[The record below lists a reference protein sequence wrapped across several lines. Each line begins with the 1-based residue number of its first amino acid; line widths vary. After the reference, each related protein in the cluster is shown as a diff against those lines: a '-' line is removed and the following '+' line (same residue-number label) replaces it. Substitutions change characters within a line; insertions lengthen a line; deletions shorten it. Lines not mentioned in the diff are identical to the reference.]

1 MSFFTNR
8 PKRRYYANVLLLS
21 LLWFHIFITYSP
33 TVNLSTGVLCS
44 GENTVIQSLE
54 RTGSN
59 LVLPST
65 PNNERLRHRLP
76 LILVFAAAAIRLL
89 CGRLGPEPHANE
101 MRNSFN
107 IWDILV
113 GKEFS
118 SLPHSDMVFRL

>member
-1 MSFFTNR
+1 MSFFKDM

-21 LLWFHIFITYSP
+21 LLWFHIVITCTP
-33 TVNLSTGVLCS
+33 TVNLSIGVLCS
-44 GENTVIQSLE
+44 SKNTVIQSLE

-59 LVLPST
+59 LLLPSK

-76 LILVFAAAAIRLL
+76 LLLVFAASAVRLL
-89 CGRLGPEPHANE
+89 CGRLEPEPHANE
-101 MRNSFN
+101 KRNSFN
-107 IWDILV
+107 IWEMLI

>member
-1 MSFFTNR
+1 MSFFRNM

-21 LLWFHIFITYSP
+21 LLWFHIFITYTP

-44 GENTVIQSLE
+44 GETTVIQSLE
-54 RTGSN
+54 WTGSN
-59 LVLPST
+59 LVLPPT
-65 PNNERLRHRLP
+65 PNNERIRHRLP
-76 LILVFAAAAIRLL
+76 LLLVFAAAAIRLL
-89 CGRLGPEPHANE
+89 CGRLEPKPHANE

-107 IWDILV
+107 IWEMLV

>member
-59 LVLPST
+59 LLLPST
-65 PNNERLRHRLP
+65 PNSERLRHRLP
-76 LILVFAAAAIRLL
+76 LILIFAAAVRLL
-89 CGRLGPEPHANE
+89 CGRLGSEPRLDE
-101 MRNSFN
+101 RRNSFN